1 LHVLNAAVHL
11 RQKLEQT
18 IAGKS
23 DGELY
28 DIACIHS
35 ADYSS
40 AAVEI
45 ANEERRRRS
54 LDDPLL
60 SRLANAAEEE
70 WKREHAR
77 LGWPLRTVAFF
88 ITTVGIGI
96 PAMIAY
102 RRFVNVG
109 YRRKAHEWIEWGF
122 FGFVFYATLWCALNM

>member
-1 LHVLNAAVHL
+1 LNTAAHL

-28 DIACIHS
+28 DIAFIHS
-35 ADYSS
+35 DDYG
-40 AAVEI
+40 APAVEI
-45 ANEERRRRS
+45 AKEEVRRRS
-54 LDDPLL
+54 LDNPLL
-60 SRLANAAEEE
+60 SRLAIAFDEEL
-70 WKREHAR
+70 KREQAR

-88 ITTVGIGI
+88 ITTMGLGI

-102 RRFVNVG
+102 RRFVNEG

-122 FGFVFYATLWCALNM
+122 FGFVFYATLLCALNV